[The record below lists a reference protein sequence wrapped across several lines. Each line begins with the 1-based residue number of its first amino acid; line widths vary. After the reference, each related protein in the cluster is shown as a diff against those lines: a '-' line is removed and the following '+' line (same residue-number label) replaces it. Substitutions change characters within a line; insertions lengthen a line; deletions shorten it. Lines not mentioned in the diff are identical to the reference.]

1 MYKIT
6 SNGFLSPTIFS
17 NFYVNLSGFFIA
29 WTWLTRCWIVTLWRI
44 LYPREAIHIKDQLIN
59 YKNDQCFQA
68 VDNSH
73 KYTSVS
79 FTWVESWLKKSISVS
94 AMLMIQRVVRG
105 GEIFSSGFLHSC
117 LTSLHFWYLM
127 IFFFCE
133 DDGEEEMKREEA
145 ERLKSECF
153 GWGGAV
159 SKRQSL
165 DCCSNFQHSCVCRYK
180 LTAFFKLL

>member
-1 MYKIT
+1 MINEMLDCYSLADFIPKRSHTYKRPT
-6 SNGFLSPTIFS
+6 YKLQEWPMLSS
-17 NFYVNLSGFFIA
+17 
-29 WTWLTRCWIVTLWRI
+29 CW
-44 LYPREAIHIKDQLIN
+44 QL
-59 YKNDQCFQA
+59 
-68 VDNSH
+68 
-73 KYTSVS
+73 TSVS

-127 IFFFCE
+127 IFFFGE

-165 DCCSNFQHSCVCRYK
+165 DSCSNFQHNCVWRYK
-180 LTAFFKLL
+180 LTAFFLSYFKSHGT